1 MTKVIFGKNKRFYLK
16 KIIKKS
22 NNILIISSKRGKKRF
37 INENK
42 FNLKKNCKIDWIDHI
57 SSNPDLSKINKI
69 FKSFERT
76 NYDFIVGIGG
86 GSVLDVSKIIKLH
99 FINEKLNNK
108 IELICI
114 PTTAGTGS
122 EVTQFSTIWD
132 FKLKKKI
139 SIEDLKMKPNYAIV
153 DPILSYTV
161 PKEITFS
168 TGLDALNQC
177 FDSLWNK
184 NSKSIVKN
192 LSINSI
198 VTIFKGLKKISKNIN
213 DKEARDL
220 LSFGSLKSGECI
232 SKTKTSICHSIS
244 YPLTLNFGIDHGY
257 ACAFS
262 MLAVINL
269 VNRKNPIF
277 FNKLIN
283 KLKMKNFDEFFG
295 SINDLLK
302 VLNVNHYCIKKIK
315 KYNKL
320 EKVIPQM
327 FNRKRLNNFIY
338 VSNINRKRLISILNC
353 SFNENHKNFKFNI

>member
-1 MTKVIFGKNKRFYLK
+1 
-16 KIIKKS
+16 
-22 NNILIISSKRGKKRF
+22 
-37 INENK
+37 
-42 FNLKKNCKIDWIDHI
+42 
-57 SSNPDLSKINKI
+57 
-69 FKSFERT
+69 
-76 NYDFIVGIGG
+76 
-86 GSVLDVSKIIKLH
+86 
-99 FINEKLNNK
+99 
-108 IELICI
+108 
-114 PTTAGTGS
+114 
-122 EVTQFSTIWD
+122 
-132 FKLKKKI
+132 
-139 SIEDLKMKPNYAIV
+139 MKPNYAIV